1 MTIDLVK
8 QISGETFKT
17 IIIVG
22 GPVLLVSMGVG
33 LLVSLIQSIT
43 QINDTAVSFVPKV
56 LAVFFAIFALL
67 PWMARVLISFTT
79 NLIEH
84 IPEYIKS

>member
-33 LLVSLIQSIT
+33 LVISLIQSIT

-56 LAVFFAIFALL
+56 LAVFFTLFALL
-67 PWMARVLISFTT
+67 PWMARVMVAFTV

-84 IPEYIKS
+84 IPEYIKG